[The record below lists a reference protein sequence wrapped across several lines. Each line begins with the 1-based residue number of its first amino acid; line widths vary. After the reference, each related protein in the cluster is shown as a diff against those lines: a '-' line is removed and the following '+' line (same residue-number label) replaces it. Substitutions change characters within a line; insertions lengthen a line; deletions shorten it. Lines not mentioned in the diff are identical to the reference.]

1 MNKTSIDPNKQKTQK
16 TFYRNFRS
24 DASFV
29 SIFFFTN
36 ISQQNY
42 KLKVRTSVLCVVVN
56 KYFLLINILT
66 KFNNGS
72 LQKHKHRETSEKVY
86 KKCIR
91 MEIK

>member
-29 SIFFFTN
+29 SIFF
-36 ISQQNY
+36 SQTFPSKA

-72 LQKHKHRETSEKVY
+72 LQKHIQRE
-86 KKCIR
+86 R
-91 MEIK
+91 D